1 MGTRDK
7 LCYTTYMLRM
17 SRILRFAI
25 FGVLLGTFGCADK
38 DSGGDGGTDE
48 GGDPVFEPV
57 PARGGLTIRR
67 VEFNPSIGVDIA
79 QDGAWVGAS
88 GRQGQIP
95 RFRTA
100 MARIFWGDLPADW
113 VPRKLIA
120 RFTVEKVGGEI
131 VEFDNYRGPLL
142 VENESDE
149 GSFNDQFFVQL
160 PAQHVE
166 PGAKFQVQLMEG
178 EEGYEDIPE
187 ISPPSV
193 ALLDGSDYIGVEAS
207 PMETRVVIVPVQY
220 TWNEC
225 VSDTATLTDAEK
237 QGFADL
243 LAKSNPIEA
252 AKVVWRET
260 GIVRT
265 TQIGDPPDLW
275 GALQQIRAEDEPD
288 PNVFY
293 YALYDSCGGPFG
305 TLGTA
310 PTANIPP
317 TKSSA
322 TARFASGK
330 WHKEQNVT
338 AWETFVHEIGHVQ
351 SNPHAPC
358 GGAAGTDPAYPH
370 QDANIGVWGFD
381 IDPQKPGLF
390 IYAPNTGK
398 DYMSYC
404 SPSWVS
410 DYRWKKLFDHMREL
424 TSWDYESAA
433 PTPDAEG
440 AVKLTGVVYDDGSQR
455 WWVVDGLVADE
466 VGHTMEPIRSGDDAT
481 ALSWPAVRSDIQDME
496 GSSFIQIQL
505 GSEDDVE
512 AILGSGLQF
521 RLDGLDYA
529 VEGASV
535 EDLRRAKEL
544 QQP

>member
-1 MGTRDK
+1 MTD
-7 LCYTTYMLRM
+7 MLRM
-17 SRILRFAI
+17 TRILRFAI
-25 FGVLLGTFGCADK
+25 FGALFGVFGCGEKEGVIDE
-38 DSGGDGGTDE
+38 SGDVGEPTFD
-48 GGDPVFEPV
+48 PV
-57 PARGGLTIRR
+57 PARGDLSIRR
-67 VEFNPSIGVDIA
+67 VEFNPSIGVDVA
-79 QDGAWVGAS
+79 LDGEWVGAT

-95 RFRTA
+95 RYREA
-100 MARIFWGDLPADW
+100 MVRVFWGELPADW
-113 VPRKLIA
+113 TPRKLIA
-120 RFTVEKVGGEI
+120 RFTVEKPGGEI
-131 VEFDNYRGPLL
+131 VEIDNYRGPLL
-142 VENESDE
+142 VAEESDE
-149 GSFNDQFFVQL
+149 GQFDNQFFVHIS
-160 PAQHVE
+160 AQHVV
-166 PGAKFQVQLMEG
+166 PGAKFQVELLEA
-178 EEGYEDIPE
+178 EPGYEAIPE
-187 ISPPSV
+187 SSPPSV
-193 ALLDGSDYIGVEAS
+193 ALLDGPEYIGVEAS

-220 TWNEC
+220 TWMEC
-225 VSDTATLTDAEK
+225 ISDTATLTEAERA
-237 QGFADL
+237 GFSDL

-252 AKVVWRET
+252 AKITWRET

-293 YALYDSCGGPFG
+293 YALYDSCGGAFG

-317 TKSSA
+317 TQSAA

-330 WHKEQNVT
+330 WFKEQNVS

-351 SNPHAPC
+351 SNRHADC
-358 GGAAGTDPAYPH
+358 GGAAGTDSDYPH
-370 QDANIGVWGFD
+370 EAANIGVWGFD
-381 IDPQKPGLF
+381 IEPQKPGLF

-410 DYRWKKLFDHMREL
+410 DYRWKRLFDHMREL
-424 TSWDYESAA
+424 TSWDYASME

-440 AVKLTGVVYDDGSQR
+440 AVKLTGVVYADGTHQ
-455 WWVVDGLVADE
+455 WWIVDGLIASDIGNV
-466 VGHTMEPIRSGDDAT
+466 MEPISTGSDAT
-481 ALSWPAVRSDIQDME
+481 ALSWPAVRSDVQDME

-505 GSEDDVE
+505 GSEDDV
-512 AILGSGLQF
+512 AKILKSGLQF
-521 RLDGLDYA
+521 RLDGLDYG

-535 EDLRRAKEL
+535 EDLRRAATL